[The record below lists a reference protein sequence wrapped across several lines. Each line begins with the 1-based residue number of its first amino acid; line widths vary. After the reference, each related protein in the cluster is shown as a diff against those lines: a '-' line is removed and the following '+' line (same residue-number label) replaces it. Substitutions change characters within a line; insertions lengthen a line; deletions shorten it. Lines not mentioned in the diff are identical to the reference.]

1 MDDFWGFK
9 DGRSLKKD
17 VANMPDSIL
26 KAQAALL
33 SDKTNDEIYGR
44 ITNCKV
50 KRDDF
55 DYEMASIFDI
65 VVPRLDNYATNI
77 LIMYSH
83 PESEYPIAITV
94 GSSYVDDLEYFEPN
108 YECNDKESFEKSIKE
123 ILSSQDVVSKIRVLF
138 SKATIF

>member
-1 MDDFWGFK
+1 MEDLWGFK
-9 DGRSLKKD
+9 DAKSLRKE

-26 KAQAALL
+26 KEQSALI
-33 SDKTNDEIYGR
+33 SDKTEYQIYGK

-50 KRDDF
+50 KREDI

-65 VVPRLDNYATNI
+65 VVPSLDNYSTTI

-94 GSSYVDDLEYFEPN
+94 GSNYITDLDWFDPKYV
-108 YECNDKESFEKSIKE
+108 CNDRESFKKSVKE
-123 ILSSQDVVSKIRVLF
+123 ILSSEDVLNKVRVLF